1 MPNKENNRLI
11 RNVCKQVLVKDF
23 DDQITHEIPFL

>member
-1 MPNKENNRLI
+1 MPNKENNRLT
-11 RNVCKQVLVKDF
+11 RNVCKQALVKDF